1 MAGPSIA
8 DGLSARGV
16 TRHVVV
22 PPDLWALLGAL
33 KPAQALP
40 PSGDASGELT
50 VEAGGALPLP
60 GVPTLTLVPQDLLG
74 FALST
79 PPDGSFRV
87 DLTPRQPISLP
98 SELIPARLDAATD
111 RLEPTGATAAEVVAD
126 PGGGPAIGIRIA
138 GPRDGVATLRLVAP
152 GADDSLTTLRL
163 EGADGVLLDD
173 SGFGLDLGGG
183 LVVDDSPTEAP
194 PPPGAGADQAHYPS
208 TAPSW
213 RGIAVRGARLL
224 LPESTPF
231 AGGAALAVDLD
242 LGSPG
247 GIAGRVRAHVPAGA
261 DGPEIDATVE
271 WHDPVATSLATAVPT
286 LVELAV
292 KLPVD
297 GETMPTP
304 AGGPVAIELAGGDP
318 IVLRG
323 RYSHDP
329 QGGDLRF
336 DLAVDGVGPKGL
348 VSITVGDQAGDA
360 AKEVAKFCV
369 TAAALAKAFVA
380 ESDTP
385 SGEFPDATGVGLAVL
400 LAAAEGL
407 SDFCADGSL
416 VVHGVAIEG
425 DARAAATELSLRV
438 DYSAGLQVSD
448 FEAGPI
454 KIGMR
459 DKAPL
464 RVRYRD
470 VRLKLNLDGT
480 GADRFAL
487 SFAGAGV
494 DVEDPGGWRVEPSGP
509 IGLSVAGTRSGHGS
523 TWFEVD
529 LRLAVDLGPVKVSGA
544 TVRGTLTGDPNNPI
558 RSEIHGFDVEL
569 DVPGVIE
576 GSGGARFGAN
586 SLDADLAA
594 RIVPLGIGGFASVKT
609 REENQLRMVFVEL
622 GLDLPGAIPLANT
635 GLGIYGLSG
644 SFGYNAGL
652 PPHNPANDPIDEMIA
667 QRPLTPV
674 PKPGMLLGFGLVVG
688 TVPDL
693 GYAFSA
699 LGSLA
704 VATPSLDLRVGLE
717 SRFLAERPLFADIS
731 ETTGSDVGVRIIGL
745 LEKNPNELLI
755 ALRGTFKIP
764 HLLEVTVPVVS
775 RFPFA
780 GPDWW
785 VHVGSDGANGRIPEP
800 VSVKVLPDLLG
811 LGGSGYVMVRGDGV
825 PNLGGSGVNLGGFSV
840 GLGIAFHAVLGAYPI
855 VYGEISAS
863 VMVGLGSDPLL
874 MLGRAGV
881 AGSLHLGPFSLG
893 LSADLDVQIGPD
905 VNGETV
911 RWLHVHVCGEI
922 DLFFTSISGC
932 VDIDIGDRDDSVPPP
947 DADPLTGIALTDGAG
962 AQIESASEDPNDLP
976 EVWPDVMPVVQ
987 FSTGPQM
994 ELTGGAFKESLV
1006 DKHMGAESAGDGRY
1020 GSADLAYQF
1029 FLTGLELERIDENG
1043 VAHPVA
1049 GPKAATWQLPRHG
1062 DPLAT
1067 TKLGGARDLALLT
1080 RERHSW
1086 MRVLNDG
1093 GKGLPHDP
1101 LVVLGGIC
1109 DVRFDAAPGWA
1120 LGGDARDDYEL
1131 GVWHL
1136 PPERPF
1142 WLSRHPSQFS
1152 VDVSLRWKEA
1162 GQLGPLWGGS
1172 MPSPF
1177 PWELGGAAPLPGPVE
1192 IAGRQFSGALT
1203 LPSLIGVPIDDAG
1216 NPDPNAAGDVGPL
1229 GDPPPTATLAFSERL
1244 EDTLLVLMVHRA
1256 LLDRVAVRGDP
1267 GEEPWELV
1275 DAADVADEMILAS
1288 FAPGRSGS
1296 SWEGARISYRPFAS
1310 TLVLGVRGVTA
1321 PARDGATAGSG
1332 ALDGSAQ
1339 EQTDVATS
1347 VTPGPSRDLL
1357 EPGTRYRLTVSQ
1369 RWEGRRGSG
1378 PVTGGSWPDRQFQF
1392 RTASARSNPPD
1403 VLSIARPILMR
1414 DWSSFDPA
1422 YLERYLAGYTPG
1434 DHTRDW
1440 FLQDPVAAHFRFD
1453 HVAELAKRYK
1463 RDLTV
1468 WVRRTDTP
1476 PGTPDDQ
1483 GQVFVTLLWMQKPS
1497 LLYTVDSRLALLA
1510 ANPPGECRIPTAG
1523 GSVGGKPLLEPLGT
1537 YDLSVRFPPQGVQ
1550 PSAADRALPGIV
1562 FTTSRFGRPQD
1573 LLGAFGTA
1581 RDVPVLLAGIG
1592 GTAVGDAALEAALAQ
1607 LGLAGRAQPRDP
1619 TASALWARAG
1629 DGWLLAGVLL
1639 ESPEPL
1645 ERPGPPPSEADPA
1658 PAARLKLDGVSC
1670 PGGAFGA
1677 SRRNVS
1683 ATRVLYLSPAPFPP
1697 TGDLTITAVAL
1708 APLSPLGTAPTSISV
1723 TCRLARSPVFALDR
1737 VIA

>member
-1 MAGPSIA
+1 MAGQSLA
-8 DGLSARGV
+8 DALTERGV

-22 PPDLWALLGAL
+22 PPDLWTLLGSL

-50 VEAGGALPLP
+50 VDAGGALPLP
-60 GVPTLTLVPQDLLG
+60 GVATLTFVPGDLLG

-111 RLEPTGATAAEVVAD
+111 RLEATGASSAEVVAD
-126 PGGGPAIGIRIA
+126 PGGAPAIGIRIG

-163 EGADGVLLDD
+163 QDADGVLLGD

-194 PPPGAGADQAHYPS
+194 PPPGADADPAHYPS
-208 TAPSW
+208 TVPSW

-297 GETMPTP
+297 GETMPAP

-380 ESDTP
+380 ESDTS

-470 VRLKLNLDGT
+470 VRLKLKLDGT

-487 SFAGAGV
+487 SFAGATV

-509 IGLSVAGTRSGHGS
+509 VGLSVAGTRSGHGS
-523 TWFEVD
+523 AWFEVD

-558 RSEIHGFDVEL
+558 RTEIHGFDVEL
-569 DVPGVIE
+569 EVPGVIE

-594 RIVPLGIGGFASVKT
+594 RVVPLGIGGFASVST

-644 SFGYNAGL
+644 AFGYNAGL
-652 PPHNPANDPIDEMIA
+652 PPHDPANDPIDEMIA

-717 SRFLAERPLFADIS
+717 SRFIAERPLFADIS
-731 ETTGSDVGVRIIGL
+731 ETTGSGVGVRIIGL

-800 VSVKVLPDLLG
+800 VSVTVLPDLLG
-811 LGGSGYVMVRGDGV
+811 IGGSGYVMVHGDGI
-825 PNLGGSGVNLGGFSV
+825 PNLGGSGVNLGGFSL
-840 GLGIAFHAVLGAYPI
+840 GLGLAFHAVLGAYPI

-947 DADPLTGIALTDGAG
+947 DSDPLAGIALTDGAG
-962 AQIESASEDPNDLP
+962 AQIESASEDANRLP
-976 EVWPDVMPVVQ
+976 EVWPDVLPVVQ
-987 FSTGPQM
+987 FSTGPQT

-1029 FLTGLELERIDENG
+1029 FLTGLELERIDESG
-1043 VAHPVA
+1043 VAHPVTD
-1049 GPKAATWQLPRHG
+1049 PKAATWQLPRHG
-1062 DPLAT
+1062 DPLAS
-1067 TKLGGARDLALLT
+1067 TKLAGARDLALLT

-1101 LVVLGGIC
+1101 LQVLGGIC
-1109 DVRFDAAPGWA
+1109 HVRFDAAPGWA
-1120 LGGDARDDYEL
+1120 LGGDARDEHEL
-1131 GVWHL
+1131 RIWHL
-1136 PPERPF
+1136 PPEAPF
-1142 WLSRHPSQFS
+1142 WLARHPSLFS
-1152 VDVSLRWKEA
+1152 VDVSLRWYEA
-1162 GQLGPLWGGS
+1162 GQIGPLGS
-1172 MPSPF
+1172 GWLPSPF
-1177 PWELGGAAPLPGPVE
+1177 PWELGGAKPLAGPVE
-1192 IAGRQFSGALT
+1192 TAGRRFSGALT
-1203 LPSLIGVPIDDAG
+1203 LPSLIGVPIDDRG
-1216 NPDPNAAGDVGPL
+1216 NPAPGTGADFL
-1229 GDPPPTATLAFSERL
+1229 GDPPPIATLTFSERL
-1244 EDTLLVLMVHRA
+1244 EDPLLVLMVHRA
-1256 LLDRVAVRGDP
+1256 LLDRVEVRGDP
-1267 GEEPWELV
+1267 GEEPWERV
-1275 DAADVADEMILAS
+1275 DEADVAEEMVVAS
-1288 FAPGRSGS
+1288 YAPNRSGS
-1296 SWEGARISYRPFAS
+1296 SWEGARVSYRPFAP
-1310 TLVLGVRGVTA
+1310 TLVLGVRGLT
-1321 PARDGATAGSG
+1321 ATARESAAAGNG
-1332 ALDGSAQ
+1332 ALDDSAH
-1339 EQTDVATS
+1339 EQTDAATP
-1347 VTPGPSRDLL
+1347 VTPGPSRDML

-1369 RWEGRRGSG
+1369 RWEGRRGGG
-1378 PVTGGSWPDRQFQF
+1378 PVTGGSWPDRQFHF
-1392 RTASARSNPPD
+1392 KTASARNAGN
-1403 VLSIARPILMR
+1403 VLDIARPILMR
-1414 DWSSFDPA
+1414 SWSSFDPA
-1422 YLERYLAGYTPG
+1422 YLERYLAGYTPE

-1440 FLQDPVAAHFRFD
+1440 FLKDAVAAHFRFD

-1463 RDLTV
+1463 HDLTV

-1476 PGTPDDQ
+1476 PGEPDDL
-1483 GQVFVTLLWMQKPS
+1483 GQPFSILKVMQQPS

-1510 ANPPGECRIPTAG
+1510 AEPPGECRIPTPG
-1523 GSVGGKPLLEPLGT
+1523 GSVGGPPLLEPLGT
-1537 YDLSVRFPPQGVQ
+1537 YDLSVRFPPQGVT

-1562 FTTSRFGRPQD
+1562 FTTSRFERPQD
-1573 LLGAFGTA
+1573 LLRAFGTA
-1581 RDVPVLLAGIG
+1581 RDVPVVPAGIG
-1592 GTAVGDAALEAALAQ
+1592 GTAVGDAALEAALAE
-1607 LGLAGRAQPRDP
+1607 LGLAGRTQPRDP
-1619 TASALWARAG
+1619 TASALWAPAG
-1629 DGWLLAGVLL
+1629 DFWLLAGVLL

-1645 ERPGPPPSEADPA
+1645 ERPGPPPSEADQN
-1658 PAARLKLDGVSC
+1658 PAARLSLDGVSC
-1670 PGGAFGA
+1670 PGGSLDV
-1677 SRRNVS
+1677 SRRNFS
-1683 ATRVLYLSPAPFPP
+1683 STRVLYLSPAPFPP
-1697 TGDLTITAVAL
+1697 TGDLTISAAAL
-1708 APLSPLGTAPTSISV
+1708 APLSPLGTPPTPISV
-1723 TCRLARSPVFALDR
+1723 TCRLARFPVFALDR